1 MRTLEKEREARYQSS
16 AEFTRDL
23 AACLGDSGIAAARE
37 AAKPSPKK
45 DAAVD
50 VEETPRTE
58 PLPAG
63 EDVSLS
69 PPAAGPPQLPA
80 NPARLFSL
88 LRAAYVGEKSGHLHC
103 TAGGSCRSLRMARCS
118 YTRSLSVTRRGP
130 TARRSVSCH

>member
-1 MRTLEKEREARYQSS
+1 MRAKQ
-16 AEFTRDL
+16 
-23 AACLGDSGIAAARE
+23 GDPTIIVRSCFW
-37 AAKPSPKK
+37 PSPKK

-50 VEETPRTE
+50 DEETPRTE

-103 TAGGSCRSLRMARCS
+103 TAGGSCRSLRMVSGQIRYGTSDVDGEHLGDVDLLHARQG
-118 YTRSLSVTRRGP
+118 RQ
-130 TARRSVSCH
+130 AD